1 MRCLILIAYVK
12 SLYFFDKNE
21 GPCGTLS
28 EQSISCFSH
37 CALCSYRGIG
47 EICKSLER
55 ERNLPPVIEHTHS
68 PHTPSLLCFKFS
80 THSFFMRVSKA
91 PSIPSMFYKKFLI
104 SSENSYNINHAQRGN
119 SLHCMVENSLRD
131 INSWAYLDIVE
142 VSVQSMNP
150 SKVMPV

>member
-1 MRCLILIAYVK
+1 MKNKKNKFIGSFFWENLCRANLLSELSDFSICKKLV
-12 SLYFFDKNE
+12 FFDKNE

-104 SSENSYNINHAQRGN
+104 SSENSYNIN
-119 SLHCMVENSLRD
+119 
-131 INSWAYLDIVE
+131 SWLTLIL
-142 VSVQSMNP
+142 
-150 SKVMPV
+150 

>member
-1 MRCLILIAYVK
+1 MIRWTGCQNNPIDVNFHHFQK
-12 SLYFFDKNE
+12 SLEFLKKNQLTKQRVKMPCPVPYRVNSICKRWVFFDKNE

-91 PSIPSMFYKKFLI
+91 PSIPSMFYKKLI
-104 SSENSYNINHAQRGN
+104 IS
-119 SLHCMVENSLRD
+119 
-131 INSWAYLDIVE
+131 
-142 VSVQSMNP
+142 
-150 SKVMPV
+150 

>member
-1 MRCLILIAYVK
+1 MGI
-12 SLYFFDKNE
+12 FDKNE

-91 PSIPSMFYKKFLI
+91 PSIPSMFCKKFHI
-104 SSENSYNINHAQRGN
+104 SSENSYINK
-119 SLHCMVENSLRD
+119 
-131 INSWAYLDIVE
+131 SWLTLIVDIVE